1 MSVVLVGWKLKELYE
16 IYNMNRRIKQLEL
29 LIAVESED
37 AFDLIDSITELEHM
51 VESEKKAVEE
61 TKKRMSITE
70 VKVASDIATAVNE
83 SGSTGRGAPGT
94 FNAKGQS

>member
-1 MSVVLVGWKLKELYE
+1 
-16 IYNMNRRIKQLEL
+16 MNRRIKQLEL

-61 TKKRMSITE
+61 TKSRMSITE
-70 VKVASDIATAVNE
+70 GKVASDIARAVNE
-83 SGSTGRGAPGT
+83 SG
-94 FNAKGQS
+94 